1 MKKEAAL
8 PRFKLKTPA
17 DIVDAV
23 PYLLGFQPHDSLVV
37 LSLRGARKRVGLTA
51 RVDLPLP
58 ELAEQCARDFVG
70 YLTRDTAAF
79 AIVAIY
85 PPSDGRAHPSV
96 QPLADALTD
105 GLRGA
110 GIEPVE
116 VVCVG
121 DGRWWSL
128 LCVNDACCPVDGTP
142 IGEGGTSACA
152 AAMTY
157 AGVSVLESRDELVRT
172 IAPVTGAV
180 QVAMDYA
187 LAQVAEELADR
198 ADLGHRAYDA
208 RESLLLWRA
217 EVAARMAAE
226 VGQVTELGV
235 DDAAR
240 LILGLVDVRVRDQ
253 VLTWYDGERGEAT
266 RGLLI
271 ELVRRASAPFEVAPL
286 ALFAWICYLQ
296 GNGSLAGIAI
306 DRALAAD
313 PNYGMAQLLDQA
325 LVGALDPAVFQS
337 ALRDPAMWTT
347 NAEVRPNRRRVGRT
361 ARRA

>member
-1 MKKEAAL
+1 MKKQAAL

-37 LSLRGARKRVGLTA
+37 LSLRGERKRVGLTA
-51 RVDLPLP
+51 RVDLPP
-58 ELAEQCARDFVG
+58 PDLAEQCARDFVG
-70 YLTRDTAAF
+70 YLTRDHAAY
-79 AIVAIY
+79 AIVAVY
-85 PPSDGRAHPSV
+85 PPSDGRSHPSV

-128 LCVNDACCPVDGTP
+128 LCMNDACCPFEGTP
-142 IGEGGTSACA
+142 IDAVSSSACA

-157 AGVSVLESRDELVRT
+157 AGVAVLESRDELVRT
-172 IAPVTGAV
+172 IAPVVGV
-180 QVAMDYA
+180 VRVAMDYA
-187 LAQVAEELADR
+187 LARIAEELAGR
-198 ADLGHRAYDA
+198 VECGLGDEVA
-208 RESLLLWRA
+208 RESLVLWRA
-217 EVAARMAAE
+217 EVAVRLAAE
-226 VGQVTELGV
+226 VGQVAELRA

-253 VLTWYDGERGEAT
+253 ILTWYDGSRGEAT
-266 RGLLI
+266 RGLLA
-271 ELVRRASAPFEVAPL
+271 ELVRCASEPFDVAPL

-306 DRALAAD
+306 DRALGAD
-313 PNYGMAQLLDQA
+313 PNYGMAELLGQA
-325 LVGALDPAVFQS
+325 LVGACDPAVFQK
-337 ALRDPAMWTT
+337 ALRDPAVWTSS
-347 NAEVRPNRRRVGRT
+347 AETRPSRGRVGR
-361 ARRA
+361 AVRRA

>member
-23 PYLLGFQPHDSLVV
+23 PYLLGFQPHGSLVV
-37 LSLRGARKRVGLTA
+37 LSLRGERKRVGLTA
-51 RVDLPLP
+51 RVDLPPP

-70 YLTRDTAAF
+70 YLTRDHAAY

-96 QPLADALTD
+96 QPLADALTE
-105 GLRGA
+105 GLRRA

-128 LCVNDACCPVDGTP
+128 LCMNDACCPLDGTP
-142 IGEGGTSACA
+142 IDPVGTSACA

-157 AGVSVLESRDELVRT
+157 AGVAVLESRDALVRT

-180 QVAMDYA
+180 RVAMHYA
-187 LAQVAEELADR
+187 LSQIADELAGR
-198 ADLGHRAYDA
+198 AECGLRDDVA

-217 EVAARMAAE
+217 EVAVRMAAE
-226 VGQVTELGV
+226 VGQVTDLGI
-235 DDAAR
+235 DAAAR

-253 VLTWYDGERGEAT
+253 VLTWYDGARGEAT
-266 RGLLI
+266 RGLLA
-271 ELVRRASAPFEVAPL
+271 ELVRRASPPFDVAPL

-306 DRALAAD
+306 DRALDAD
-313 PNYGMAQLLDQA
+313 PTYGMAQLLDQA
-325 LVGALDPAVFQS
+325 LVGALDPAVFQE
-337 ALRDPAMWTT
+337 AMRDPAMWTSK
-347 NAEVRPNRRRVGRT
+347 AEVRPTRRRVGRT
-361 ARRA
+361 SRRA

>member
-51 RVDLPLP
+51 RVDLPPP
-58 ELAEQCARDFVG
+58 ELAGRCARDFVG
-70 YLTRDTAAF
+70 YLTRDHAAF

-96 QPLADALTD
+96 QPLAEALTD
-105 GLRGA
+105 ALRGA

-128 LCVNDACCPVDGTP
+128 LCTNDACCPVGGTP
-142 IGEGGTSACA
+142 IGESGTSACA

-180 QVAMDYA
+180 RVAMDYA
-187 LAQVAEELADR
+187 LGRVASELAGR
-198 ADLGHRAYDA
+198 AERGLGADA
-208 RESLLLWRA
+208 AAESLQLWRGQ
-217 EVAARMAAE
+217 VAARMAAE

-240 LILGLVDVRVRDQ
+240 LILGLVDVRVRDE

-266 RGLLI
+266 RGLLM
-271 ELVRRASAPFEVAPL
+271 ELVRRTAPPFEVAPL
-286 ALFAWICYLQ
+286 ALFGWICYLQ

-313 PNYGMAQLLDQA
+313 PQYGMAQLLDQV
-325 LVGALDPAVFQS
+325 LVGALDPAVFHS
-337 ALRDPAMWTT
+337 ALRDPAVWKST
-347 NAEVRPNRRRVGRT
+347 AETRPTRGRVGR
-361 ARRA
+361 AVRRA